1 MFGGAIALIP
11 EFADRILKVG
21 PIGFGWLNA
30 SIDIGSLIVIV
41 LITLNPIRKRQGL
54 IQLLVIAGFGI
65 CMMAF
70 AVSTVYWISFLILL
84 IAGVLD
90 GINVVIR
97 ANILQLTTPDTMRG
111 RVSSVNSI
119 FVNSSNEL
127 GQFESGFTAKL
138 MGTVPAVI
146 FGGAMTLV
154 VVIITWAKA
163 PV

>member
-1 MFGGAIALIP
+1 M
-11 EFADRILKVG
+11 
-21 PIGFGWLNA
+21 
-30 SIDIGSLIVIV
+30 
-41 LITLNPIRKRQGL
+41 
-54 IQLLVIAGFGI
+54 
-65 CMMAF
+65 
-70 AVSTVYWISFLILL
+70 
-84 IAGVLD
+84 LD

-138 MGTVPAVI
+138 MGTVPAVV

-154 VVIITWAKA
+154 VVLVTWVKA
-163 PV
+163 PGLKKFEY